1 MTDSPDFSS
10 PKEPGSAGVPGQPAD
25 AAPPANHPPAADQ
38 PGPGQPGQGSPQPGQ
53 PGYGQAPS
61 GQAPYGQPGHGQPP
75 YGQPGY
81 GQAPYGQPGYGQ
93 APYGLAASP
102 YGQWTPPAPKPG
114 IIPLR
119 PLGVGEILD
128 GAFTAVRRSPMAIL
142 GLSAVIVTPGV
153 IVTAIANYFLNRH
166 IVAVPRPADGRYT
179 TAEWHQLF
187 RNYYEAVLPSLG
199 ISLIVSLVTQVI
211 LAGMLTVII
220 GQGVLGRQVT
230 IGEAWQLTKPR
241 LGALTGSLLLAFLVD
256 FLLIWAAGIAVFAVL
271 GAILVAAHVAPLGVL
286 LIVVGSITS
295 TVFAVLVYVRWVVA
309 TPGVMLEGLGPRA
322 SLGRS
327 WRLTRRSWWRVF
339 GILLLAELI
348 VVVAALVLNVP
359 FDVIRELVGA
369 GGTGGGISAFSTFA
383 NGSVTGAFITAI
395 GGIVAACVTRPV
407 LAGVV
412 VLLYVDL
419 RMRREGLDIALQSAT
434 SQQDSGSSD
443 FGSVWTSQPDQA
455 SQQRW

>member
-10 PKEPGSAGVPGQPAD
+10 PEEPGSADFPAHPEGATPGS
-25 AAPPANHPPAADQ
+25 
-38 PGPGQPGQGSPQPGQ
+38 GQPGQGPPQPV
-53 PGYGQAPS
+53 P
-61 GQAPYGQPGHGQPP
+61 
-75 YGQPGY
+75 PGY

-93 APYGLAASP
+93 APYGQPGYWHAPYGQPASP

-128 GAFTAVRRSPMAIL
+128 GAFTAVRRDPKAML
-142 GLSAVIVTPGV
+142 GLSAIIVTPA
-153 IVTAIANYFLNRH
+153 AIITEIASYFLSRNE
-166 IVAVPRPADGRYT
+166 VAVPRPADGRYT

-187 RNYYEAVLPSLG
+187 RNFYEHSLPVLG
-199 ISLIVSLVTQVI
+199 ISMVVSLVTQVL

-220 GQGVLGRQVT
+220 GHGVLGRQVS
-230 IGEAWQLTKPR
+230 IGNAWQMTRTR
-241 LGALTGSLLLAFLVD
+241 LSALTGSLLLAFSLD
-256 FLLIWAAGIAVFAVL
+256 FLLIWVGGIAVSAVL
-271 GAILVAAHVAPLGVL
+271 GAILIAAHVAPLGVL
-286 LIVVGSITS
+286 IIVVGVITAS
-295 TVFAVLVYVRWVVA
+295 VFAVLVYVRWAVA
-309 TPGVMLEGLGPRA
+309 APGIMLEGLGPRA

-327 WRLTRRSWWRVF
+327 WHMTRRSWWRVF
-339 GILLLAELI
+339 GILLLGELI
-348 VVVAALVLNVP
+348 AFVAALVLSVP

-369 GGTGGGISAFSTFA
+369 GGSGGGLSAFSTPA
-383 NGSVTGAFITAI
+383 SGSVVGAFITAI
-395 GGIVAACVTRPV
+395 GGIVAASVTRPV
-407 LAGVV
+407 LAGIV

-455 SQQRW
+455 SQPGQASLPDQRRW